1 MSYIVTGEKIQQ
13 LCDVYLGFED
23 DFSYN
28 PLIKNQ
34 YNKHINLNNLSSPYD
49 NPFYI
54 FCYSH
59 RIKELSHKI
68 NLFQNNFI
76 LVTHNSDGEIRP
88 VEEIFNILNCEKLLK
103 WCGQNIC
110 FDHHKLHFLPIGL
123 ANSMW
128 EHGNLSLFN
137 DNFFINNSNNFK
149 MKKVYFNFSID
160 TNKEKRQVCYDAFK
174 NKLEWLQNVQPIQ
187 NQLRL
192 KEYEFC
198 ICPEGNGVDSHRLW
212 EALYLKTVP
221 VIVESEF
228 TNILK
233 KQEVPLVVLENWE
246 DFDINK
252 LNYSDFD
259 FNNQKFIKLLNF
271 DNNYL
276 YRLTLSLDSNIV

>member
-1 MSYIVTGEKIQQ
+1 MSFVVTGEKIQQ
-13 LCDVYLGFED
+13 LCDVYLGFEE
-23 DFSYN
+23 DFQFN

-34 YNKHINLNNLSSPYD
+34 YNKHISLNNLSSPYD
-49 NPFYI
+49 NPLYI

-59 RIKELSHKI
+59 RINELSRKI
-68 NLFQNNFI
+68 NLFQNDFV

-88 VEEIFNILNCEKLLK
+88 VEEILNILNCEKLLK
-103 WCGQNIC
+103 WYGQNIC
-110 FDHHKLHFLPIGL
+110 FEHPKLQFLPIGL

-137 DNFFINNSNNFK
+137 DKTFINSSNFK
-149 MKKVYFNFSID
+149 TKKIYFNFSID
-160 TNKEKRQVCYDAFK
+160 TNKEKRQICYDILK
-174 NKLEWLQNVQPIQ
+174 NKLEWLENVQPIQ

-221 VIVESEF
+221 IVIDSEF

-259 FNNQKFIKLLNF
+259 FNNPNFIKLLNF
-271 DNNYL
+271 NNNYL
-276 YRLTLSLDSNIV
+276 DM